1 MATSSPRS
9 ARILVVADTSDP
21 GGDVAAALTQAG
33 FRVRTARARTDAIEA
48 ARGGFDVALVGMSL
62 PGGSGATLGPLLK
75 EQSLDGEII
84 LMARD
89 DSLDAA
95 LAAMRAGA
103 CSFVVR
109 PSASPELIVV
119 VEQALRQARLHAE
132 KRDLARR
139 AQVAEKLAT
148 VGTMTAGLSHEIRNP
163 LNAASLQLQ
172 VLERRIQKL
181 PPDAQPPLME
191 PVRLVRDEI
200 RRLNQVLEDFLQLA
214 RPREPTPVELD
225 LRAVVERTVDF
236 LHGEI
241 ERRGLKLERD
251 VPEGLPPVAG
261 EEGKLRQMIV
271 NLLLN
276 ACDAT
281 PAGGT
286 VRLSL
291 RLAGTGGDHPGDAG
305 RVALVVEDSGPG
317 IAPAA
322 REQIF
327 EPFFTTKAQGSG
339 LGLSI
344 VHAVVAQHGG
354 SISVGASPLG
364 GARFVV
370 ELPRAR

>member
-1 MATSSPRS
+1 MTVTAPRN
-9 ARILVVADTSDP
+9 ARIIVVPDTSDTA
-21 GGDVAAALTQAG
+21 GAVAKALGDAG
-33 FRVRTARARTDAIEA
+33 FRVRTASSTADALEA
-48 ARGGFDVALVGMSL
+48 ARAGFDVALVGLSL
-62 PGGSGATLGPLLK
+62 PDGDGAVLGPRLK

-84 LMARD
+84 LMSRD
-89 DSLDAA
+89 DSVEAA
-95 LAAMRAGA
+95 LSAMRAGA
-103 CSFVVR
+103 CAFVVR
-109 PSASPELIVV
+109 PAASPELLVT

-181 PPDAQPPLME
+181 PDAQQGPLLE
-191 PVRLVRDEI
+191 PLRLVRDEI
-200 RRLNQVLEDFLQLA
+200 KRLNHVLEDFLQLA
-214 RPREPTPVELD
+214 RPRDLAPVELD
-225 LRAVVERTVDF
+225 LGAVVERVVEF
-236 LHGEI
+236 LGGEL
-241 ERRGLKLERD
+241 ERRSLTLERTIPD
-251 VPEGLPPVAG
+251 GLPPVAG
-261 EEGKLRQMIV
+261 EEGKLRQVIV

-276 ACDAT
+276 AFDAT

-286 VRLSL
+286 VRISA
-291 RLAGTGGDHPGDAG
+291 RVAGGGLPGDVG
-305 RVALVVEDSGPG
+305 RIALVVEDSGGG

-344 VHAVVAQHGG
+344 VHGVVAQHGG

-370 ELPRAR
+370 ELPRWR